1 MNNSWARLDN
11 ETDAAFSAFNA
22 YLEHGSLR
30 DAYRQLSGKASARNA
45 SGCWTG
51 WCTKFNW
58 VERRSAFLDHNTRAC
73 QAAELAAQV
82 EIAQNIKACELAL
95 VTRAHDFLSSRDS
108 VVFLRGA
115 RAFTLQHPP
124 VQRTEDVEE
133 PIEDLSDLTDE
144 QLDRMRAVRDAARAE
159 NEQNQIH

>member
-1 MNNSWARLDN
+1 MNNWDRQPT
-11 ETDAAFSAFNA
+11 ETDAAFSAFNL
-22 YLEHGSLR
+22 YLKHGSIR
-30 DAYRQLSGKASARNA
+30 AAYRQLPGKAAA
-45 SGCWTG
+45 PAPPGAWTG
-51 WCTKFNW
+51 WSTKYHW
-58 VERRSAFLDHNTRAC
+58 VKRRAAFLDHNTRAC

-95 VTRAHDFLSSRDS
+95 VTRAHDFLTSTDS
-108 VVFLRGA
+108 AVFLRGA

-124 VQRTEDVEE
+124 VQRNEDVSE

-144 QLDRMRAVRDAARAE
+144 QLDRMREVRDAARAE

>member
-1 MNNSWARLDN
+1 MKDWDRLDN
-11 ETDAAFSAFNA
+11 ETDAAFEAFNA
-22 YLEHGSLR
+22 YLATGSLR

-73 QAAELAAQV
+73 QEAELAAQV
-82 EIAQNIKACELAL
+82 EIARNIKACELAL
-95 VTRAHDFLSSRDS
+95 VTRAHDFLTSTDS
-108 VVFLRGA
+108 EVFLRGA

-124 VQRTEDVEE
+124 VQRVEDVKE

-144 QLDRMRAVRDAARAE
+144 QLDRMRAVRDAARSE
-159 NEQNQIH
+159 NEQGQIH